1 MGEKICK
8 VDFFFLLLSRYS
20 DSERLKY
27 YITKLK
33 LQVMKKFKYLLIA
46 IVALVVCSCGASVEE
61 LSEEVR
67 KEIKAE
73 YSKDY
78 YNVVVGDFTLVH
90 KGGNDY
96 ESVVDITLDGVTTRF
111 ALKVLYDGDAFTWKT
126 TPVY

>member
-1 MGEKICK
+1 
-8 VDFFFLLLSRYS
+8 
-20 DSERLKY
+20 
-27 YITKLK
+27 
-33 LQVMKKFKYLLIA
+33 MKKFKYLLIA
-46 IVALVVCSCGASVEE
+46 LVAAVLCSCGADVEE

-96 ESVVDITLDGVTTRF
+96 ESTVDITLDGVTTRF
-111 ALKVLYDGDAFTWKT
+111 ALKVLYDGDAFTWET